1 MTKRWPPWPR
11 LPLGADSHSNATV
24 ATYPVSIFMRIV
36 LSILT
41 LFAIAVAVAL
51 VAGNN
56 QGTITLFWP
65 PYRVDM
71 SLNLVLLLLVGTFVL
86 MHIALRALSALF
98 AMPREARRWRLQHK
112 ERALHVALLDSLSHL
127 AAGRFIRARK
137 AAELVLV
144 QETALERGGDKL
156 AYGAQLRALSHLLAA
171 DSAHALHNRD
181 AREAHF
187 EQALQQASLKD
198 AQGTREGVQLRA
210 ARWALDDRD
219 AAAAL
224 RWLDEL
230 PQGAARRTIALR
242 LRLKAARLA
251 HQTLVALETA
261 RLLAKHRAFSELAGQ
276 SIVRGLALAH
286 LGAAHDPAQIQ
297 QAWAELD
304 ASERVMPEVAIAA
317 AQRLLVLGGD
327 VAVSRV
333 WLLPVWER
341 MVQGQ
346 GALPDAQRV
355 KVIETLERGF
365 AQAQGA
371 PDAPWLTRIEA
382 AQLRSP
388 GDALLQYLA
397 GIACMHLQLWGKAQQ
412 LLKQSL
418 PLLRNSAL
426 EQNAWLMLAVLAE
439 QREDVN
445 AATEAYRN
453 ALRSRES
460 DLK

>member
-1 MTKRWPPWPR
+1 
-11 LPLGADSHSNATV
+11 
-24 ATYPVSIFMRIV
+24 MRIV

-127 AAGRFIRARK
+127 TAGRFIRARK
-137 AAELVLV
+137 SAELVLV
-144 QETALERGGDKL
+144 QETALDRGGDKL
-156 AYGAQLRALSHLLAA
+156 AYGAQLRALSHLVAA
-171 DSAHALHNRD
+171 DSAHALHNRE
-181 AREAHF
+181 AREEHF
-187 EQALQQASLKD
+187 QQALQQASHKD
-198 AQGTREGVQLRA
+198 AQETRDGVQLRA

-219 AAAAL
+219 APAAL
-224 RWLDEL
+224 RWLDQM

-251 HQTLVALETA
+251 HQTQVALETA
-261 RLLAKHRAFSELAGQ
+261 RLLAKHRAFSEVAGQ
-276 SIVRGLALAH
+276 SIVRGLALEH
-286 LGAAHDPAQIQ
+286 LVSAHDPAQIQ
-297 QAWAELD
+297 KAWSELD
-304 ASERVMPEVAIAA
+304 GAERVMPDIAIAA
-317 AQRLLVLGGD
+317 AQRLLALGGD
-327 VAVSRV
+327 VAMSRL
-333 WLLPVWER
+333 WLLPIWER
-341 MVQGQ
+341 MVQSQ
-346 GALPDAQRV
+346 SALPDAQRV
-355 KVIETLERGF
+355 RVIETLERGF
-365 AQAQGA
+365 ALAQGA
-371 PDAPWLTRIEA
+371 PDAPWLTRIET

-418 PLLRNSAL
+418 PMLRNGSL
-426 EQNAWLMLAVLAE
+426 EQNAWLMLALLAE
-439 QREDVN
+439 QREDAS

-453 ALRSRES
+453 AMRSREGGV
-460 DLK
+460 KP

>member
-230 PQGAARRTIALR
+230 PQGTARRTIALR

-317 AQRLLVLGGD
+317 AQRLLALGGD
-327 VAVSRV
+327 VGMSRL
-333 WLLPVWER
+333 WLLSVWER

>member
-1 MTKRWPPWPR
+1 
-11 LPLGADSHSNATV
+11 
-24 ATYPVSIFMRIV
+24 MRIV

-51 VAGNN
+51 MAGNN
-56 QGTITLFWP
+56 QGTVTLFWP

-86 MHIALRALSALF
+86 IHIALRALSALF
-98 AMPREARRWRLQHK
+98 SMPREARRWRLQHK
-112 ERALHVALLDSLSHL
+112 ERALHMALLDSLSHL
-127 AAGRFIRARK
+127 TVGRFIRARK
-137 AAELVLV
+137 SAELVLV

-156 AYGAQLRALSHLLAA
+156 AYGAQLRALSHLVAA

-181 AREAHF
+181 AREDHF
-187 EQALQQASLKD
+187 QRALQQASIKD
-198 AQGTREGVQLRA
+198 AQETREGVQLRA

-219 AAAAL
+219 APAAL

-251 HQTLVALETA
+251 HQTQVALETA
-261 RLLAKHRAFSELAGQ
+261 RLLAKHRAFSEVAAQ
-276 SIVRGLALAH
+276 SIVRGLALEH
-286 LGAAHDPAQIQ
+286 LGAAHDPSQIQ
-297 QAWAELD
+297 KAWAELD
-304 ASERVMPEVAIAA
+304 AAERVMPDIAIAA
-317 AQRLLVLGGD
+317 AQRLLALGGD
-327 VAVSRV
+327 VAVSRL

-341 MVQGQ
+341 MVQGH

-371 PDAPWLTRIEA
+371 PDAPWLTRIET
-382 AQLRSP
+382 AQMRSP

-426 EQNAWLMLAVLAE
+426 VQNAWLMLAVLAE
-439 QREDVN
+439 QREDAS

-453 ALRSRES
+453 AMRSRE
-460 DLK
+460 DDVKL

>member
-1 MTKRWPPWPR
+1 
-11 LPLGADSHSNATV
+11 
-24 ATYPVSIFMRIV
+24 MRIV

-41 LFAIAVAVAL
+41 LSAIAVAVAL

-65 PYRVDM
+65 PYRIDM

-112 ERALHVALLDSLSHL
+112 ERALHMALLDSLSHL
-127 AAGRFIRARK
+127 TGGRFIRARK
-137 AAELVLV
+137 SAELVLV

-156 AYGAQLRALSHLLAA
+156 AYGAQLRALSHLVAA

-181 AREAHF
+181 AREDHF
-187 EQALQQASLKD
+187 QRALQQASIKD
-198 AQGTREGVQLRA
+198 AQETREGVQLRA

-219 AAAAL
+219 APAAL

-251 HQTLVALETA
+251 HQTQVALETA
-261 RLLAKHRAFSELAGQ
+261 RLLAKHRAFSEVAAQ
-276 SIVRGLALAH
+276 SIVRGLALEH
-286 LGAAHDPAQIQ
+286 LGAAHDPSQIQ
-297 QAWAELD
+297 KAWAELD
-304 ASERVMPEVAIAA
+304 AAERVMPDIAIAA
-317 AQRLLVLGGD
+317 AQRLLALGGD
-327 VAVSRV
+327 VAVSRL

-346 GALPDAQRV
+346 GALPDVQRV

-371 PDAPWLTRIEA
+371 PDAPWLTRIET
-382 AQLRSP
+382 AQMRSP

-426 EQNAWLMLAVLAE
+426 VQNAWLMLAVLAE
-439 QREDVN
+439 QREDAS

-453 ALRSRES
+453 AMRSRE
-460 DLK
+460 DDVKL

>member
-1 MTKRWPPWPR
+1 
-11 LPLGADSHSNATV
+11 
-24 ATYPVSIFMRIV
+24 MRIV

-86 MHIALRALSALF
+86 MHVALRALSALF

-127 AAGRFIRARK
+127 TAGRFIRARK
-137 AAELVLV
+137 SAELVLV
-144 QETALERGGDKL
+144 QETALERGGDRL
-156 AYGAQLRALSHLLAA
+156 AYGAQLRALSHLVAA

-181 AREAHF
+181 AREDHF
-187 EQALQQASLKD
+187 HQALEQASIKD
-198 AQGTREGVQLRA
+198 AQETREGVQLRA

-219 AAAAL
+219 APAAL
-224 RWLDEL
+224 RWLDQM

-251 HQTLVALETA
+251 HQTRVALETA
-261 RLLAKHRAFSELAGQ
+261 RLLAKHRAFSEVAAQ
-276 SIVRGLALAH
+276 SIVRGLALEH
-286 LGAAHDPAQIQ
+286 LGAAHDSAQLQ
-297 QAWAELD
+297 KAWAELD
-304 ASERVMPEVAIAA
+304 GAERAMPDIAIAA
-317 AQRLLVLGGD
+317 ARRLLALGGD
-327 VAVSRV
+327 VGMSRL

-346 GALPDAQRV
+346 GALPDSQRV

-371 PDAPWLTRIEA
+371 PDAPWLTRIET

-439 QREDVN
+439 QREDAG

-453 ALRSRES
+453 AMRSREE
-460 DLK
+460 DVKL

>member
-1 MTKRWPPWPR
+1 
-11 LPLGADSHSNATV
+11 
-24 ATYPVSIFMRIV
+24 MRIV

-71 SLNLVLLLLVGTFVL
+71 SLNLVLLLLVGAFVL

-112 ERALHVALLDSLSHL
+112 ERALHMALLDSLSHL
-127 AAGRFIRARK
+127 TAGRFIRARK
-137 AAELVLV
+137 SAELVLV

-156 AYGAQLRALSHLLAA
+156 AYGAQLRALSHLVAA

-181 AREAHF
+181 AREDHF
-187 EQALQQASLKD
+187 QQALLQASFKD
-198 AQGTREGVQLRA
+198 AQETREGVQLRA

-219 AAAAL
+219 ASAAL

-251 HQTLVALETA
+251 HQTRVALETA

-276 SIVRGLALAH
+276 SIVRGLALEH
-286 LGAAHDPAQIQ
+286 LGAAHDPAQLQ
-297 QAWAELD
+297 KAWADLD
-304 ASERVMPEVAIAA
+304 GAERVMPDIAIAA
-317 AQRLLVLGGD
+317 AQRLLALGGD
-327 VAVSRV
+327 VVMSRL

-341 MVQGQ
+341 MVHGQ
-346 GALPDAQRV
+346 GALPDVQRV

-365 AQAQGA
+365 ALAQGA
-371 PDAPWLTRIEA
+371 PDAPWLTRIET

-388 GDALLQYLA
+388 GDAMLQYLA

-439 QREDVN
+439 QREDAS

-453 ALRSRES
+453 AMRSRE
-460 DLK
+460 DDAATPIRG

>member
-1 MTKRWPPWPR
+1 
-11 LPLGADSHSNATV
+11 
-24 ATYPVSIFMRIV
+24 MRIV

-51 VAGNN
+51 MAGNN
-56 QGTITLFWP
+56 QGTVTLFWP

-71 SLNLVLLLLVGTFVL
+71 SLNLVLLLLVGTFAL
-86 MHIALRALSALF
+86 IHIALRALSALF
-98 AMPREARRWRLQHK
+98 SMPREARRWRLQHK
-112 ERALHVALLDSLSHL
+112 ERALHMALLDSLSHL
-127 AAGRFIRARK
+127 TVGRFIRARK
-137 AAELVLV
+137 SAELVLV

-156 AYGAQLRALSHLLAA
+156 AYGAQLRALSHLIAA

-181 AREAHF
+181 AREDHF
-187 EQALQQASLKD
+187 HQALQQASLKD
-198 AQGTREGVQLRA
+198 AQEIRDGVQLRA

-219 AAAAL
+219 APAAL

-251 HQTLVALETA
+251 HQTQVALETA
-261 RLLAKHRAFSELAGQ
+261 RLLAKHRAFSEVAAQ
-276 SIVRGLALAH
+276 SIVRGLALEH
-286 LGAAHDPAQIQ
+286 LGAAHDPAQLQ
-297 QAWAELD
+297 KAWAELD
-304 ASERVMPEVAIAA
+304 GAERAMPDIAIAA
-317 AQRLLVLGGD
+317 AQRLLALGGD
-327 VAVSRV
+327 VGMSRL

-346 GALPDAQRV
+346 GALPDSQRV

-371 PDAPWLTRIEA
+371 PDAPWLTRIET

-397 GIACMHLQLWGKAQQ
+397 GIACMHLQLWGKAQK

-418 PLLRNSAL
+418 PLLRNGAL

-439 QREDVN
+439 QRDDAS

-453 ALRSRES
+453 AMRSRE
-460 DLK
+460 DDVKL